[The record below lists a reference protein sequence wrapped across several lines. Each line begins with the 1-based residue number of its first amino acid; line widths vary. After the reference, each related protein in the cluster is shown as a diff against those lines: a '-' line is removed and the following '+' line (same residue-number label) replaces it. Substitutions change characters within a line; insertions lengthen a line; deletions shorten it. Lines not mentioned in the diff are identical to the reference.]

1 MSRNVTSK
9 RASKTRTSKKSKV
22 SKRGKAGK
30 RGGESR
36 TTGKRSTAGPVLAST
51 GRGRKPN
58 NGGIGNDAATDQRQ
72 VKATTPLRDRMADDL
87 KLAGYAESTQQC
99 YIRAVRQLAQHYRQ
113 SPDTLT
119 DQQIRDYF
127 LHLKQDRHFARGS
140 MSIAFSGI
148 RFFYDKTCPKDLPS
162 LKLIRIRHEKT
173 IPDVLSRR
181 EVNKILG
188 CIRLLRYRAVLTTIY
203 SCGLRLQEGTH
214 VQLGD
219 VHADRMIIHV
229 HRGKGAKDRYVIL
242 PEPTLVLL
250 RHFWATHRNRVW
262 LFPSPGRG
270 GAGMSTADRPIGLTS
285 VQNAFSKALRDS
297 KIRKAAWPHSLR
309 HSYATH
315 LLEEGVPLQVIQ
327 GLLGHQ
333 DIRTTTIYAHLTP
346 DIRRHAQA
354 TIGRIMHD
362 L

>member
-1 MSRNVTSK
+1 MHRKKTTSK
-9 RASKTRTSKKSKV
+9 RVRTNGISKQAKV
-22 SKRGKAGK
+22 SAIRRNGKRPSGKAPKARDRAAGK
-30 RGGESR
+30 A
-36 TTGKRSTAGPVLAST
+36 KV
-51 GRGRKPN
+51 GRGRCAKPS
-58 NGGIGNDAATDQRQ
+58 A
-72 VKATTPLRDRMADDL
+72 KTTPLRERMREDL
-87 KLAGYAESTQQC
+87 KLAGFAERTQEC
-99 YIRAVRQLAQHYRQ
+99 YVRAVRQLAQHYHE

-162 LKLIRIRHEKT
+162 LKLIRVRHEKT
-173 IPDVLSRR
+173 IPDVLSRK

-188 CIRLLRYRAVLTTIY
+188 CFRLLRYRAVLTTIY

-214 VQLGD
+214 LQISD

-242 PEPTLVLL
+242 PKPTLILL
-250 RHFWATHRNRVW
+250 RHFWSTHRNPVW
-262 LFPSPGRG
+262 LFPAPGCG
-270 GAGMSTADRPIGLTS
+270 GTAMSTADRPVSIVS
-285 VQNAFSKALRDS
+285 VQDAFRKALRDS
-297 KIRKAAWPHSLR
+297 KVRKAARPHTLR

-327 GLLGHQ
+327 GLLGHR

-346 DIRRHAQA
+346 DIRHNAQA
-354 TIGRIMHD
+354 AIGRIMD
-362 L
+362 VL

>member
-1 MSRNVTSK
+1 MSS
-9 RASKTRTSKKSKV
+9 SKV
-22 SKRGKAGK
+22 SKRARTNRISKKAKVSATPRNGK
-30 RGGESR
+30 RPSR
-36 TTGKRSTAGPVLAST
+36 KASKAKDPPDGNAN
-51 GRGRKPN
+51 GRLGRCAKPS
-58 NGGIGNDAATDQRQ
+58 AR
-72 VKATTPLRDRMADDL
+72 TTPLRDRMHEDL
-87 KLAGYAESTQQC
+87 KLAGYSERTQEC
-99 YIRAVRQLAQHYRQ
+99 YVRAVRQLAQHYRQ
-113 SPDTLT
+113 SPDAMT

-173 IPDVLSRR
+173 IPDVLSRK

-214 VQLGD
+214 LQISD

-242 PEPTLVLL
+242 PEPTLLLL
-250 RHFWATHRNRVW
+250 RHFWSTHRNPVW
-262 LFPSPGRG
+262 LFPAPGCG
-270 GAGMSTADRPIGLTS
+270 GTAMSTAKRPVSVVS
-285 VQNAFSKALRDS
+285 VQDALRKALRDS
-297 KIRKAAWPHSLR
+297 KIRKAARPHSLR

-327 GLLGHQ
+327 GLLGHS

-346 DIRRHAQA
+346 DIRHNAQA
-354 TIGRIMHD
+354 AIGRIMQD